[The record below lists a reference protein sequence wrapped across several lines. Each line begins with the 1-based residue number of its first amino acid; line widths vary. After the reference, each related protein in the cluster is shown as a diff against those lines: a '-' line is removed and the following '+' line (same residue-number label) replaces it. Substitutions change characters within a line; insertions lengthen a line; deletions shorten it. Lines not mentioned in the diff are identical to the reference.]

1 MSIAGLAGTLIR
13 ELTTRESIPR
23 VPEPDLVMSD
33 SGKVRA
39 FVRAGREAAIV
50 APTYLFHCSHICEV
64 ICPGEIA
71 VDLACGPAT
80 QLAMVAR
87 MNPDSQFIGIDLSE
101 EMLKQAQE
109 HIEEL
114 ELKNVELRI
123 GDITDLSQFHDMSI
137 GAVFSTL
144 SLHHLP
150 TIHHLE
156 STFSE
161 IARILKRNG
170 GIYLSDFGHLN
181 SERSMQHFAYQ
192 HREQQ
197 PELFTI
203 DYLNSLKAAF
213 RLTDFQRLSAKHLSD
228 RARLYSTF
236 LIPIMVAIK
245 SPKRRQAELTLT
257 RELAELR
264 HALPIPQQRDLKDLI
279 GLFKLGGLK
288 SSLLE

>member
-13 ELTTRESIPR
+13 ELSTRESIPR
-23 VPEPDLVMSD
+23 IPEPDLVMND
-33 SGKVRA
+33 PGKVRA
-39 FVRAGREAAIV
+39 FVRAGREAGIV

-64 ICPGEIA
+64 ICPGETV

-80 QLAMVAR
+80 QLAMVAQ
-87 MNPDSQFIGIDLSE
+87 MNPHSQFIGIDLSE

-114 ELKNVELRI
+114 DLKNIELKM
-123 GDITDLSQFHDMSI
+123 GDITDLRQFRDKSI
-137 GAVFSTL
+137 DAVFSTL

-150 TIHHLE
+150 TVHDLE

-161 IARILKRNG
+161 VARIVKPDG

-181 SERSMQHFAYQ
+181 SERSMRYFAYQ
-192 HREQQ
+192 HRDRQ

-213 RLTDFQRLSAKHLSD
+213 HLADFQRLSAKHLVD
-228 RARLYSTF
+228 RVRLYSTF
-236 LIPIMVAIK
+236 LMPLMITIK
-245 SPKRRQAELTLT
+245 SSQRRQVESALK
-257 RELAELR
+257 REFAELR
-264 HALPIPQQRDLKDLI
+264 RALPIPQQRDLKDLI

-288 SSLLE
+288 SALLE